1 MPRPTLILVL
11 LALAPAAPAQQ
22 IQPTGTVTGHVFC
35 ADTHLPA
42 RLASVYLLSAANPNT
57 SPVKVST
64 MEDQPREAATNVL
77 QTVLDGSFTIP
88 TVRPGNYYVIAEQSG
103 YLSPLA
109 QLSREAL
116 THPDKATLALMAQL
130 LTPVTVAANKISSVQ
145 VSMYKGASVSG
156 MVRFDDGS
164 PSVNT
169 TISLLHQDSAGKWV
183 SFHDSLL
190 HTGAYT
196 DDRGDFRISGLPAGK
211 YLVKASLDMQN
222 ITTDEMFGGGSGMS
236 SYTGY
241 SLSLFSGNATRPRD
255 AKPFTLSPGEELT
268 LPDFEIPLS
277 KLHTVTGTLL
287 VGESGVP
294 ANAGKVAL
302 LYPDDKS
309 ELTSTGVSKD
319 DNAFHF
325 LYVPEGNYLLK
336 VTEAKQVSRTEVP
349 NCATCMPPTHT
360 EEKTVRTFGDAQQP
374 LLIQNDITGL
384 TVTVPPTP
392 TPSKASNSATSNASN

>member
-1 MPRPTLILVL
+1 MPRSSPFLVFL
-11 LALAPAAPAQQ
+11 LAFVPAAFSQRT
-22 IQPTGTVTGHVFC
+22 QPTGTVTGHVFC

-42 RLASVYLLSAANPNT
+42 RLASVYLLPAVNPNT

-64 MEDQPREAATNVL
+64 IQDQPREAATDVL

-88 TVRPGNYYVIAEQSG
+88 NVHPGNYYVIAEQPG

-116 THPDKATLALMAQL
+116 NHPDKATLALMAQL
-130 LTPVTVAANKISSVQ
+130 LTPVTVAANKISTVQ
-145 VSMYKGASVSG
+145 VSMLKGASVSG
-156 MVRFDDGS
+156 VVRFDDGS
-164 PSVNT
+164 PSVGT
-169 TISLLHQDSAGKWV
+169 TLSLLHQDTSGKWV

-190 HTGAYT
+190 HTGATT

-211 YLVKASLDMQN
+211 YLVKASLDTQN

-241 SLSLFSGNATRPRD
+241 SLSLFSGNATRPAD
-255 AKPFTLSPGEELT
+255 AKPFDLSSGEDLA

-277 KLHTVTGTLL
+277 KLHSVTGTLL
-287 VGESGVP
+287 VGETGVP

-302 LYPDDKS
+302 LYPDDKT
-309 ELTSTGVSKD
+309 ELTSTSVSKD

-336 VTEAKQVSRTEVP
+336 VTNAKQVSRTEVP
-349 NCATCMPPTHT
+349 ICDHCFPPTRT
-360 EEKTVRTFGDAQQP
+360 EEKTLHIFGDAQQP
-374 LLIQNDITGL
+374 LVIANDITGL
-384 TVTVPPTP
+384 TVTIPPTP
-392 TPSKASNSATSNASN
+392 SQASAAPAQPIP